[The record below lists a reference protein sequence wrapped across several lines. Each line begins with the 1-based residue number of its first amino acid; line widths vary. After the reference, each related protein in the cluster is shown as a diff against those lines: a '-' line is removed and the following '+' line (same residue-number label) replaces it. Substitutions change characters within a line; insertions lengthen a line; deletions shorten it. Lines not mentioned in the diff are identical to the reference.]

1 MIATD
6 VLLALA
12 ILAVAALTAGGMAMR
27 SVSRIWLRHWVEQQ
41 LRGSRAALA
50 YLERPHRLIV
60 AASATVALILVL
72 SGELLAS
79 DHSRDITDL
88 AIAMVLFA
96 LGVIVLGQ
104 LLPRAIARRFAPSV
118 ASLLSPLMEAAA
130 LIAAPVVA
138 AGRLVSRPF
147 ETRSLA
153 GSDAERDTIQDLL
166 REGELEGVG
175 EREEMEIITGVME
188 FGEKAVGSVMIRR
201 DEIFAI
207 PSAASARE
215 IAEEFA
221 TSAFSRVPVYAESLD
236 TIVGMIHAFDILKMR
251 GERTPELRPVAKTL
265 ATTPCS
271 ELLFRM
277 LRTRTHLAIV
287 QDAEQ
292 KTLGLVTLEDLLE
305 ELVGDIRDEHDE
317 PASGPTSIPHA

>member
-6 VLLALA
+6 VLLAIA
-12 ILAVAALTAGGMAMR
+12 IITVAALTAGGMAMR

-41 LRGSRAALA
+41 LRGSRAALS
-50 YLERPHRLIV
+50 YLERPHRLII
-60 AASATVALILVL
+60 AASATIALILVL
-72 SGELLAS
+72 SGELMAS
-79 DHSRDITDL
+79 HYPRALDELVTALS
-88 AIAMVLFA
+88 LFA
-96 LGVIVLGQ
+96 LAVIVLGQ

-118 ASLLSPLMEAAA
+118 ASLLSPLLEAAA
-130 LIAAPVVA
+130 LVASPVVA
-138 AGRLVSRPF
+138 AGRLASRPF
-147 ETRSLA
+147 ERRSPA
-153 GSDAERDTIQDLL
+153 GPDAERDTIQDLL

-188 FGEKAVGSVMIRR
+188 FGDKSVGTVMIPR

-207 PSAASARE
+207 ESAAGPRE

-221 TSAFSRVPVYAESLD
+221 TSAFSRVPVYTGTLD
-236 TIVGMIHAFDILKMR
+236 HVVGMIHAFDILKMR
-251 GERTPELRPVAKTL
+251 GGRTPDLRPVARTL

-287 QDAEQ
+287 HDAEQ
-292 KTLGLVTLEDLLE
+292 VTLGLVTLEDLLE

-317 PASGPTSIPHA
+317 PASGPTPIP